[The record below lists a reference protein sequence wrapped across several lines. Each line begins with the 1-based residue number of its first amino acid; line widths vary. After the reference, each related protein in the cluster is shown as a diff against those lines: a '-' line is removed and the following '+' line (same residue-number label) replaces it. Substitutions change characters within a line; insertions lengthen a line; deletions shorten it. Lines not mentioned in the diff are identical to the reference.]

1 MTMFPPRFFQPLW
14 LVVTLFSI
22 SGNCI
27 AENKTALPYHAKDKS
42 VGVVNCANSL
52 CHGSITEWKESN
64 ILQNEY
70 VTWSRFDKHA
80 RAYDILLNDK
90 SKSIAHKFGLAVPAH
105 KAKICLDCHAHNVP
119 TELRGERF
127 KHSDGVSCEACHGP
141 AERWISSH
149 VEPGATHAS
158 NIENGLYPTSKPMQ
172 RAQLCLSCHF
182 GNKDKFVSHR
192 LMGAGHPRMSFEL
205 ETFSTISPAH
215 VRIDK
220 DYEKRKQVWS
230 AVKVWAIGQSL
241 AVAETMDILR
251 DPKRGRDGLFP
262 ELVLFDC
269 HACHRPMSEQRWKPI
284 TAFGASP
291 GTGLARLNDSSLL
304 MMRAIAKQM
313 DAKLGAR
320 VTQQGAKLHRA
331 VAGQGDAMT
340 EAAAMKKLSLEVA
353 ARVDAHT
360 FSEASLRGITL
371 SLIDDG
377 LSGYYRDYAGA
388 EQAVMAIASVVNFM
402 HKRGMIKS
410 AKPINTS
417 LNRLYAA
424 LANDEKYRPAE
435 FQQRLR
441 EFKSVFLAQ

>member
-1 MTMFPPRFFQPLW
+1 MNAPILRLS
-14 LVVTLFSI
+14 LLLCLFVS
-22 SGNCI
+22 SSVF
-27 AENKTALPYHAKDKS
+27 AQNKPGLPYHSKDAS
-42 VGVVNCANSL
+42 VGVVNCASSL
-52 CHGSITEWKESN
+52 CHGSITEWKDSN

-80 RAYDILLNDK
+80 RAYDVLLNEK
-90 SKSIAHKFGLAVPAH
+90 SQSIARKFGLSAPPQ
-105 KAKICLDCHAHNVP
+105 KSKLCLDCHAHNVP
-119 TELRGERF
+119 EVKRGERF
-127 KHSDGVSCEACHGP
+127 KLSDGVTCEACHGP
-141 AERWISSH
+141 AGRWLSSH
-149 VEPGATHAS
+149 VEPSATHAS
-158 NIENGLYPTSKPMQ
+158 NIQQGLYPTSKPME

-220 DYEKRKQVWS
+220 DYEKRKQVWDG
-230 AVKVWAIGQSL
+230 VKVWAIGQSL

-269 HACHRPMSEQRWKPI
+269 HACHRPMSEQRWKPT

-291 GTGLARLNDSSLL
+291 GTGLARLNDSGML

-313 DAKLGAR
+313 DPQLGAR
-320 VTQQGAKLHRA
+320 VTAQGGKLHRA
-331 VAGQGDAMT
+331 VAGQGDAMA
-340 EAAAMKKLSLEVA
+340 EAAEMKRLSLEVA
-353 ARVDAHT
+353 NRIENYS
-360 FSEASLRGITL
+360 FSESALRGIAL

-377 LSGYYRDYAGA
+377 LNGYYRDYAGA
-388 EQAVMAIASVVNFM
+388 EQAVMAIGSVVNFM
-402 HKRGMIKS
+402 NKRGMIKS
-410 AKPINTS
+410 VKPVNAA
-417 LNRLYAA
+417 LQKLYAS
-424 LANDEKYRPAE
+424 LSNDEKYRPAE

-441 EFKSVFLAQ
+441 EFKNVLLAQ

>member
-1 MTMFPPRFFQPLW
+1 MKSSAIRISLLFFLLIGSNAFAQ
-14 LVVTLFSI
+14 
-22 SGNCI
+22 
-27 AENKTALPYHAKDKS
+27 NKATLPYHSKDAS

-52 CHGSITEWKESN
+52 CHGSITEWKDSN
-64 ILQNEY
+64 VLQNEY

-80 RAYDILLNDK
+80 RAYDILLNDI
-90 SKSIAHKFGLAVPAH
+90 SKSIAKKFGLPEPAH
-105 KAKICLDCHAHNVP
+105 KAKLCLDCHAHNVP
-119 TELRGERF
+119 EANRGDRF
-127 KHSDGVSCEACHGP
+127 KLSDGVTCEACHGP
-141 AERWISSH
+141 AGRWLSSH
-149 VEPGATHAS
+149 VEPGATHAM
-158 NIENGLYPTSKPMQ
+158 NIQQGLYPTSKPME

-220 DYEKRKQVWS
+220 DYEKRKQVWDG
-230 AVKVWAIGQSL
+230 VKVWAIGQSL

-269 HACHRPMSEQRWKPI
+269 HACHRPMSEQRWKPT

-291 GTGLARLNDSSLL
+291 GTGLARLNDSGML

-313 DAKLGAR
+313 DPKLGAR
-320 VTQQGAKLHRA
+320 VTAQGGKLHRA
-331 VAGQGDAMT
+331 VAGQGDAMA

-353 ARVDAHT
+353 NRIENYS
-360 FSEASLRGITL
+360 FSESALRGIAIG
-371 SLIDDG
+371 LIDDG
-377 LSGYYRDYAGA
+377 ANGYYRDYAGA
-388 EQAVMAIASVVNFM
+388 EQAAMAIGSVVNFM
-402 HKRGMIKS
+402 NKRGMIKS
-410 AKPINTS
+410 AKPVNAS
-417 LNRLYAA
+417 LQRLYAS
-424 LANDEKYRPAE
+424 LSNDEKYRPVE

-441 EFKSVFLAQ
+441 EFKTVLLAQ